1 MSKFACSCTYVMHLS
16 SGDNTYEYAFVS
28 EGKIN
33 EIIGVSEQN
42 NNYIDADDFIGII
55 DSNRTR
61 VLRCPQCFRIWVQND
76 EGTYHSYLKETV
88 SLHTVRSEAMR

>member
-1 MSKFACSCTYVMHLS
+1 MSEFACSCKYVMHLS
-16 SGDNTYEYAFVS
+16 NGDNSYEYSFVS

-33 EIIGVSEQN
+33 EIIGVSEKN

-61 VLRCPQCFRIWVQND
+61 VLRCPQCFRIWVESD

-88 SLHTVRSEAMR
+88 GLNIGRADARL